1 MLRRISERLEN
12 EKLAAEGSQMLMKIE
27 KDDAV
32 SKASLLRSHLR
43 VATEALNVIA
53 DGFEM

>member
-1 MLRRISERLEN
+1 
-12 EKLAAEGSQMLMKIE
+12 MKIE
-27 KDDAV
+27 KDDAL